1 MYRVSASSAS
11 SWIHDEPGKRLL
23 QSLDNK
29 NSEKKNTHTSR
40 AGFELL
46 TPSYGPHNVR
56 ISFGFLLE

>member
-11 SWIHDEPGKRLL
+11 SWIYDEPGKRLL

-29 NSEKKNTHTSR
+29 NSENTSR

-46 TPSYGPHNVR
+46 TPSCGPHNVA